1 MMEDTQRKAPR
12 CLAALAAS
20 LCLVAHAQEQ
30 GQHESQPQEEDKGA
44 MAQHARSPWLL
55 VPLVSSGP
63 KLGTSV
69 GAMGA
74 YIHRFD
80 EASPPSL
87 IGVQAKY
94 SNTGSSTVGAGGK
107 LYFNEDRDRV
117 VVGMA
122 GGKAT
127 NDYLD
132 FLGTGLE
139 VHDDEQIRGY
149 FLRYQHR
156 VMPHLYLGVQ
166 AVRSNYGVDGVD
178 VLSDQILDE
187 AGITGVDAAGLGIA
201 LSYDSRDNQHNPS
214 SGAYA
219 QLYNVAFRESL
230 GGDVS
235 YDVYNADWRWYVRTG
250 ENNVVALHASA
261 RWTHDAP
268 ASREATVQMRGYTRG
283 QYLGKNSLAFEAE
296 NRYMFRPQWGGK
308 VFAGATCLYGDGK
321 SCSGDN
327 LYPMAGLGAFY
338 IIKPKENMLVSVDYA
353 KGSGDNHGF
362 YIRFGHSF

>member
-1 MMEDTQRKAPR
+1 MTILPSKAASLAVLAAAA
-12 CLAALAAS
+12 CLAAHS
-20 LCLVAHAQEQ
+20 QERSD
-30 GQHESQPQEEDKGA
+30 HRPQEEKGL
-44 MAQHARSPWLL
+44 MAEHSRSPWLL

-63 KLGTSV
+63 KLGTSL
-69 GAMGA
+69 GAMAG

-80 EASPPSL
+80 EQSPPSL
-87 IGVQAKY
+87 MAVQGKG
-94 SNTGSSTVGAGGK
+94 SNTGSSTIAAGGK

-117 VVGMA
+117 VVGIA

-178 VLSDQILDE
+178 VLSEQILDE
-187 AGITGVDAAGLGIA
+187 AGITGVDSAGLGA
-201 LSYDSRDNQHNPS
+201 VLTYDSRDNQHNPS
-214 SGAYA
+214 SGSLA
-219 QLYNVAFRESL
+219 QLYNVAYREGL

-235 YDVYNADWRWYVRTG
+235 YDVYNADWRTYLRTG

-268 ASREATVQMRGYTRG
+268 ASREATVQQRGYTRG
-283 QYLGKNSLAFEAE
+283 QYLGKNLLAFEAE
-296 NRYMFRPQWGGK
+296 NRYMFRPRWGGK
-308 VFAGATCLYGDGK
+308 LFAGASCLYGDGK
-321 SCSGDN
+321 SCGGDN
-327 LYPMAGLGAFY
+327 LYPMAGFGGFY
-338 IIKPKENMLVSVDYA
+338 ILKPKENMLVSVEYA

-362 YIRFGHSF
+362 YIRFGNSF